1 MSRRQRW
8 IAVLS
13 IIGATF
19 GWGTIPVFL
28 KHLTMTRSDY
38 LVLNETNDGI
48 TTETLL
54 GTSANL
60 AVGEPIASIPEPSD
74 DEIDANG
81 ISKTDREL
89 ARDSMKQELRGTK
102 VDPWT
107 LNGLRYGISALF
119 WLPFLLPFRR
129 KYMYAE
135 VRESDG
141 TTVRRSLWR
150 DALLPASVNSV
161 SQAAYGLS
169 FLYISASTVGFSLR
183 LSIIPTIFFGY
194 IFLREER
201 QLLKTIGF
209 WGGTLLSFVGLIGIF
224 QDEMIQ
230 VGSGDNDW
238 LHGGGALALTMIFW
252 GAYSVAVQKKTKIYS
267 AFQSFAVISLYT
279 AIVLVIGAL
288 IFGDLA
294 SLSLISAECWRE
306 IVVSALIGIAL
317 GHVLYYYAIA
327 ALGSIVASSI
337 LLLSPIVTKSLAM
350 IFLGEPI
357 GWRSCLGGAVL
368 LLGGFA
374 IMLAQSRLAKTV
386 AVDISK

>member
-28 KHLTMTRSDY
+28 KHLTMTRGDY
-38 LVLNETNDGI
+38 LVLDETDDRRTAENM
-48 TTETLL
+48 LL
-54 GTSANL
+54 GAPTNL
-60 AVGEPIASIPEPSD
+60 AAVNTIREPLRENEADSD
-74 DEIDANG
+74 ET
-81 ISKTDREL
+81 SRTDR
-89 ARDSMKQELRGTK
+89 DSLKAKLRGTK

-129 KYMYAE
+129 KYMYADVPE
-135 VRESDG
+135 PDG
-141 TTVRRSLWR
+141 TVVHRSLWR
-150 DALLPASVNSV
+150 DALLPAGVNSV

-194 IFLREER
+194 LFLREER
-201 QLLKTIGF
+201 QLLKTVGF

-224 QDEMIQ
+224 QDEMIH
-230 VGSGDNDW
+230 VGSSDNDW
-238 LHGGGALALTMIFW
+238 LHGGGALALTMVFW

-267 AFQSFAVISLYT
+267 SFQSFAVISLYT

-288 IFGDLA
+288 IFGDLD
-294 SLSLISAECWRE
+294 SLSLISAKCWRE
-306 IVVSALIGIAL
+306 ITISALIGIAL

-350 IFLGEPI
+350 FFLGEPI
-357 GWRSCLGGAVL
+357 GWRSCLGGSVL
-368 LLGGFA
+368 ILGGFA
-374 IMLAQSRLAKTV
+374 IMWAQSRIAKTV
-386 AVDISK
+386 PLDIAK